1 MRFSAGP
8 FMSDPTTPPGGD
20 PEVIERAKPKVK
32 PPPMYRVVLVN
43 DDFTPRE
50 FVIEVLVSIFKKDR
64 GEARRIMLTAHQGG
78 KSVVGVYTYDVANSR
93 TEKAKRQAAENGY
106 PMIMYTEEV

>member
-1 MRFSAGP
+1 
-8 FMSDPTTPPGGD
+8 
-20 PEVIERAKPKVK
+20 
-32 PPPMYRVVLVN
+32 MYRVVLVN

-64 GEARRIMLTAHQGG
+64 SESRRIMLTAHQGG

-93 TEKAKRQAAENGY
+93 TEKAMRQAAENGY
-106 PMIMYTEEV
+106 PLILYTEEV

>member
-1 MRFSAGP
+1 MHEIYLSTPAA
-8 FMSDPTTPPGGD
+8 PPGGD
-20 PEVIERAKPKVK
+20 EDVLEDVKPEAT

-50 FVIEVLVSIFKKDR
+50 FVVYVLVSIFQKERD
-64 GEARRIMLTAHQGG
+64 EARRIMMTAHQGG

-93 TEKAKRQAAENGY
+93 VERARKQATEAGY
-106 PMIMYTEEV
+106 PLVLYTEEV